1 MLDSKKKDSDTGGTD
16 METHHRV
23 LFQRPPFSELTKKYA
38 VVDLHFHSRHS
49 DGFNEIPAIAER
61 ARQLG
66 IGVAVTDHNAIDG
79 AIEIARYS
87 DIFTIPGIEITA
99 KEGAHLLAY
108 FYTID
113 ELIDFYEFEL
123 EPYLGK
129 EVMSSAAMTMETLIA
144 CARKYRAVVVFPHPY
159 CAAYTGVCNP
169 VYKRQR
175 QQSLLAMGD
184 GVEVIN
190 AGNVH
195 RWNLE
200 STVLG
205 FNLNSGFT
213 GGSDGHNLF
222 QMGRAVTYAACQ
234 KDRESFLNAIRE
246 KRTWVMG
253 KEINLLR
260 KVTSNSMKFR
270 TNLKNSP
277 DLLGKN
283 MRYSYAF
290 LNHKSRRVR
299 TRIQQKRQDRKQ
311 RRNSQ

>member
-1 MLDSKKKDSDTGGTD
+1 
-16 METHHRV
+16 METHQRV
-23 LFQRPPFSELTKKYA
+23 RFQRPPFKELNQAYT
-38 VVDLHFHSRHS
+38 VVDLHFHSRYS
-49 DGFNEIPAIAER
+49 DGLNDIPAIADR
-61 ARQLG
+61 VRQLG
-66 IGVAVTDHNAIDG
+66 IGVAITDHNAIDG
-79 AIEIARYS
+79 AVEIARYP

-129 EVMSSAAMTMETLIA
+129 EVMSSAAMTMETIIA
-144 CARKYRAVVVFPHPY
+144 CARKYRAVIVFPHPF

-169 VYKRQR
+169 VFKRAR
-175 QQSLLAMGD
+175 QQSLLAMAD

-205 FNLNSGFT
+205 FNMNTGFT

-222 QMGRAVTYAACQ
+222 QLGRAVTYAACK
-234 KDRESFLNAIRE
+234 KDRTAFLDAILE
-246 KRTWVMG
+246 KRTWVIG
-253 KEINLLR
+253 KEINLFR

-277 DLLGKN
+277 DLLNKN

-290 LNHKSRRVR
+290 INHKSRRVR
-299 TRIQQKRQDRKQ
+299 NRIQQKRQDRKQ
-311 RRNSQ
+311 RRNGRHNGD